1 MTYFKWSVADVV
13 PTEDYKLILTFKSG
27 EKRFFDA
34 KKILDEPY
42 NEILRN
48 PSFFLKAH
56 ANCGSVSWNDE
67 IDIAPEYLYEES
79 IPVNE

>member
-1 MTYFKWSVADVV
+1 MVKKEFLM
-13 PTEDYKLILTFKSG
+13 P
-27 EKRFFDA
+27 

-67 IDIAPEYLYEES
+67 IDISPEYLYEES